1 VYLKSLVLKG
11 FKSFADRSVLS
22 FEPGITAIVGPNGS
36 GKSNISDSVLWV
48 LGERNAKNLRGQA
61 MEDVIF
67 AGSSARKAVGVAEVD
82 LVLDNSDGTLPI
94 EYSEVALTRRMY
106 RNGESEYLINGT
118 PARRMDVLDILHDSG
133 LGTGTHSIISQGHLS
148 SILQSKPEDRR
159 TLIEEAAGVLK
170 HKQRKMKSERK
181 LEQMDAHLARVQ
193 DIVAEVQRQV
203 KPLERKAKRALAY
216 KDLAGELAGL
226 SLDLAVDDLRTLQ
239 DTWDGVGK
247 REAELSD
254 RIVRMREDIAQAE
267 QTTEA
272 LQSRLATESIDA
284 GAVAQRYR
292 RAQAAFDHLDSN
304 ILLLHEKKRASQS
317 YLAEMR
323 LSLESDAHASHGLE
337 AQRDEAREALEAAEA
352 ACAGAEESLQST
364 QARAD
369 DLQMQK
375 RALQSAIDTASHRR
389 REALQELEGVR
400 AAQARIQ
407 EVLASN
413 RAHEKLI
420 GAHASE
426 LEQRIAESVAA
437 KDESS
442 AASQRMDDE
451 LAAARMSEDEVRKA
465 VGDALTERDAARSG
479 LDDARDVR
487 ASLSAEV
494 KSLEEME
501 RARTAENPLLAWI
514 LGHLDEFDAHVTPL
528 IDEISAPDDLEPVV
542 GELLGG
548 DVAALFVR
556 DADTAALVAGRLAAM
571 DESGTVTLLPRD
583 GMRNAGA
590 APDRARLIDSLEY
603 TSGARNA
610 VEALLGD
617 VVLCG
622 SVQEALDASRSLPG
636 ACCATR
642 EGAIVWPNGKITCAR
657 RCEGEAGILASHR
670 SLEEAR
676 EALRDADKVLIDA
689 QEQLAACEEA
699 LRAAQTEGLRLSQE
713 RARLQGAADS
723 ARSEAQRA
731 AQAFEA
737 LSRESQS
744 LDAQLETAR
753 QALAKAEPDAAE
765 LESRL
770 QHLND
775 EIDGTKEKLDRK
787 REELVPIRTSAD
799 QASSALNEARLTA
812 SSCRERQD
820 YARRMLA
827 SREQDIR
834 NAEQQQERAR
844 ENIRRKSASLG
855 RIDPLL
861 ETCEALASAA
871 KERTRILEDLTV
883 RSQDSSTGLHQ
894 QINDARTRARA
905 AHDAFDRENEQL
917 ADIRVEKGRLEMQ
930 VESAIATIVQE
941 CGTPLERALSL
952 PPLDDRSAVE
962 DQAFKLRRRIANM
975 GTINP
980 DAAVEYGQLK
990 ARCDYLSSQL
1000 DDMLAARRSLMRIVH
1015 VIDARMKDD
1024 FVKTFQEVDMNFQHI
1039 FGMLFPGG
1047 SGSLSLVDPDDPE
1060 NTGIEVNAQ
1069 PNGKRILK
1077 MSLMSGGEQ
1086 SLVAMALLFA
1096 VYKTRSTPFYILDEV
1111 EAALDDTNLRRLCA
1125 YLDSIRE
1132 DTQFIMITHQ
1142 RRTMEMSDVLY
1153 GISMQSDGV
1162 TKVMSQ
1168 RLEKA
1173 LRYAEG

>member
-170 HKQRKMKSERK
+170 HKQRKMKSKRK
-181 LEQMDAHLARVQ
+181 LEQMDVHLARVR

-216 KDLAGELAGL
+216 KDLASELAEL
-226 SLDLAVDDLRTLQ
+226 SLGLAVDDLRTLQ
-239 DTWDGVGK
+239 STWDEVGK
-247 REAELSD
+247 RETGLSE
-254 RIVRMREDIAQAE
+254 RIARMREDIARAE
-267 QTTEA
+267 QAAEA
-272 LQSRLATESIDA
+272 LQSKLATESIDA
-284 GAVAQRYR
+284 SAVAQRYR

-304 ILLLHEKKRASQS
+304 ILLLHEKKRAAQS

-323 LSLESDAHASHGLE
+323 LSLESDAHAALSLGT
-337 AQRDEAREALEAAEA
+337 QRDEARASLEAAET
-352 ACAGAEESLQST
+352 ACAAAEESLQST
-364 QARAD
+364 QVRAD
-369 DLQMQK
+369 DLNMQR
-375 RALQSAIDTASHRR
+375 RAIQSAIDTASHRR

-426 LEQRIAESVAA
+426 LGQRMSEAVSA
-437 KDESS
+437 KDESA
-442 AASQRMDDE
+442 AASQHTNEE
-451 LAAARMSEDEVRKA
+451 LESARISEEALRET
-465 VGDALTERDAARSG
+465 VGNALTERDAARSD
-479 LDDARDVR
+479 LDDARDAR
-487 ASLSAEV
+487 ALLSAEV

-501 RARTAENPLLAWI
+501 RARTAENPLLAWV
-514 LGHLDEFDAHVTPL
+514 LAHRAELDACMTPL

-542 GELLGG
+542 DELLGG

-556 DADTAALVAGRLAAM
+556 DADAAALVAGRLAAM
-571 DESGTVTLLPRD
+571 DEFGTVTLLPRD
-583 GMRNAGA
+583 GMRNACA
-590 APDRARLIDSLEY
+590 TPDHARLVDSLEC
-603 TSGARNA
+603 TAGARDA

-617 VVLCG
+617 VMLCD
-622 SVQEALDASRSLPG
+622 SVQGAFEASRSMPG
-636 ACCATR
+636 TCCATR
-642 EGAIVWPNGKITCAR
+642 DGAIVWPTGKITCTR
-657 RCEGEAGILASHR
+657 RCAGESSILARHR
-670 SLEEAR
+670 SLEETR
-676 EALRDADKVLIDA
+676 EVLRDADQSFIDA
-689 QEQLAACEEA
+689 QEHLVACEEA

-744 LDAQLETAR
+744 LDAQLQTAR
-753 QALAKAEPDAAE
+753 QALAKSEPDAAE

-770 QHLND
+770 QHLTS
-775 EIDGTKEKLDRK
+775 EIDETKKELDCK
-787 REELVPIRTSAD
+787 RDELAPIRTSAD
-799 QASSALNEARLTA
+799 QALSALNEAKLAA
-812 SSCRERQD
+812 SSCRERRD
-820 YARRMLA
+820 YARRILA
-827 SREQDIR
+827 SREQGIR
-834 NAEQQQERAR
+834 NAEQQQARAR
-844 ENIRRKSASLG
+844 ENIRRKSASVE

-861 ETCEALASAA
+861 ETCEVLALAA
-871 KERTRILEDLTV
+871 KERTRILEDMTAK
-883 RSQDSSTGLHQ
+883 SQDSSTGLHQ

-905 AHDAFDRENEQL
+905 AHDAFGRENEQL

-941 CGTPLERALSL
+941 CGTPLEQALSL
-952 PPLDDRSAVE
+952 PLLADRAAVE

-980 DAAVEYGQLK
+980 DAAVEYEQLK

-1024 FVKTFQEVDMNFQHI
+1024 FVKTFEEVNANFQQI

-1060 NTGIEVNAQ
+1060 NTGIEVSAQ